1 MTDFSLLFGLLILG
15 AIAGS
20 FIGALTYR
28 LPRKVSIAKG
38 RSICDFCRKKISWYD
53 NIPVLSYVLLDGKCR
68 NCHKKISLRYPAIEL
83 ATAIGFIGI
92 GYFSSTLKGQSLQ
105 GWWALPYLLTVFS
118 ILVAI
123 FVIDLEHQ
131 LIPDN
136 LVFFLLVITYSL
148 LLITS
153 APDLYVR
160 VASGFAAALFL
171 LFIHLITRGR
181 GMGLGDV
188 KFALLGGTILGFPNT
203 LVFLFLSFLTGAG
216 VGIILIL
223 IKRAR
228 FGKPIPFG
236 PYLVFGVTA
245 ALLFGDYLL
254 KKWLQ

>member
-1 MTDFSLLFGLLILG
+1 MPLFLIIVGILG
-15 AIAGS
+15 LIAGS

-28 LPRKVSIAKG
+28 IPRGIAISKG
-38 RSICDFCRKKISWYD
+38 RSRCDFCGRKISWYD
-53 NIPVLSYVLLDGKCR
+53 NIPVFSYVLLGAKCR
-68 NCHKKISLRYPAIEL
+68 NCHKKISLRYPTIEL

-92 GYFSSTLKGQSLQ
+92 GYFASTFKGQSLQ
-105 GWWALPYLLTVFS
+105 GWWVLPYLLTVFS

-123 FVIDLEHQ
+123 FVTDLEHQ

-153 APDLYVR
+153 ASDFYVR

-188 KFALLGGTILGFPNT
+188 KFAILGGTLLGPPRT
-203 LVFLFLSFLTGAG
+203 LIFLFLSFLTGAA

-236 PYLVFGVTA
+236 PYLVFGLIA
-245 ALLFGDYLL
+245 ALFFGEYLL
-254 KKWLQ
+254 ERWLQ